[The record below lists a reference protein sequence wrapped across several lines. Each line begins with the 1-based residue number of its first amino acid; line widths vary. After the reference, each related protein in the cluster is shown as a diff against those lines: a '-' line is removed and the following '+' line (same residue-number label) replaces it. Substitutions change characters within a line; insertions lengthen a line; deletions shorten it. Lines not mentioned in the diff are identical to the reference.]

1 MKVDILGVKIDKISK
16 IEALEIVEHWIWNNP
31 ACRIGK
37 HYIVTPNPEFL
48 VAAQKDPEFKKI
60 LNNADL
66 AIPDGAGLRLT
77 GDIESTIS
85 GVDFMEE
92 LIKLAAEKGF
102 VTGFLGGGV
111 GVAEKTA
118 ECLQKK
124 YKNLKVAF
132 TESGGE
138 VNRNG
143 VILRESV
150 ANREVTFN
158 NIPPLDLLFVAFGHI
173 KQEKWIANNLE
184 KIPVK
189 VMMGVGGAFD
199 YLSGNVLRAPKWV
212 RSLGLEWLFRL
223 VLQPWRI
230 KRQLSLFMFLWLI
243 IVRGNK

>member
-1 MKVDILGVKIDKISK
+1 M
-16 IEALEIVEHWIWNNP
+16 
-31 ACRIGK
+31 
-37 HYIVTPNPEFL
+37 
-48 VAAQKDPEFKKI
+48 
-60 LNNADL
+60 
-66 AIPDGAGLRLT
+66 
-77 GDIESTIS
+77 
-85 GVDFMEE
+85 
-92 LIKLAAEKGF
+92 
-102 VTGFLGGGV
+102 
-111 GVAEKTA
+111 
-118 ECLQKK
+118 
-124 YKNLKVAF
+124 AF